1 MTAQQAMMLFCRT
14 SATMAEVARAYGT
27 DEDTMRDII
36 AAQCNLRPGDDKSGQ
51 AFNVQVKRA
60 SEAYAKRGFVKAFKA
75 SDAERDEAIR
85 LYCAEGL
92 SMGAIARGFKR
103 DISTI
108 QKWIADSGR
117 VRA

>member
-1 MTAQQAMMLFCRT
+1 MTARQATLLFCRT
-14 SATMAEVARAYGT
+14 SATMADVARAYGT

-36 AAQCNLRPGDDKSGQ
+36 AAQCNLRPGDDRSGQ

-60 SEAYAKRGFVKAFKA
+60 NEVYVKKGFIKA

-108 QKWIADSGR
+108 QKWIAESGR

>member
-1 MTAQQAMMLFCRT
+1 MTAQQAMLLFCRT
-14 SATMAEVARAYGT
+14 SATMADVARAYGT

-36 AAQCNLRPGDDKSGQ
+36 AAQCNLRPGDDRSGQ

-60 SEAYAKRGFVKAFKA
+60 NEVYVKKGFIKTFKA

-117 VRA
+117 VRT